1 MLRYASMLSDGGA
14 KSRLSGNVDG
24 GIVAIEQRGGRNDAD
39 LVLGRVGSDL
49 GVRHVANL
57 PRTRSTRTPAG
68 QRGSEPGETPDRWG
82 PLASPAR
89 SPGIIVF
96 LVKRVQSRKP
106 G

>member
-49 GVRHVANL
+49 GVRHAANL
-57 PRTRSTRTPAG
+57 PRTRSTGTLE
-68 QRGSEPGETPDRWG
+68 GSAAP
-82 PLASPAR
+82 SPAR
-89 SPGIIVF
+89 PRRSAFRLILGE
-96 LVKRVQSRKP
+96 
-106 G
+106 